1 MKRYTAAGGLL
12 KTLFRSLAL
21 CGWATAISSAQTIPN
36 AGFETWAAGNPTD
49 WLASNI
55 LTIYVPVTQSTGA
68 RGGSFAVQGTVV
80 PTPTGTG
87 YTPILAAGVDGGG
100 FPINFR
106 PEALHGWYKFS
117 SDSGDA
123 FSATLGLT
131 KEGASIGAGI
141 FYSPTQYS
149 AYSEFVVN
157 VTYISDDI
165 PDEASILIL
174 IANSQPAHVGSS
186 FTLDDLSFG
195 PATTDVKEAGTGK
208 PYSFALDQNYP
219 NPFNPSTKI
228 QFQIPEAQFV
238 TLKVYN
244 LLGQEVSTLVNE
256 QLQGGSY
263 RAEFDGS
270 NLPSGTYFYR
280 LQAGGFSEVKKMAIA
295 K

>member
-1 MKRYTAAGGLL
+1 MVL
-12 KTLFRSLAL
+12 RSLAL
-21 CGWATAISSAQTIPN
+21 CGLVTFISSAQTIPN

-49 WLASNI
+49 WFASNI
-55 LTIYVPVTQSTGA
+55 LTIYVPVTQSTGPH
-68 RGGSFAVQGTVV
+68 GGSFAVQGTVV
-80 PTPTGTG
+80 LTPTGTG

-131 KEGASIGAGI
+131 KEGSSIGAGI
-141 FYSPTQYS
+141 FYSPTQHS

-157 VTYISDDI
+157 VTYFSDDI
-165 PDEASILIL
+165 PDEAAIVIL
-174 IANSQPAHVGSS
+174 IANSQPAHIGSS

-228 QFQIPEAQFV
+228 QFQIPEAQSV

-256 QLQGGSY
+256 QLQGGRY
-263 RAEFDGS
+263 RVEFDGS

-280 LQAGGFSEVKKMAIA
+280 FQAGDFSEVKKMTIA